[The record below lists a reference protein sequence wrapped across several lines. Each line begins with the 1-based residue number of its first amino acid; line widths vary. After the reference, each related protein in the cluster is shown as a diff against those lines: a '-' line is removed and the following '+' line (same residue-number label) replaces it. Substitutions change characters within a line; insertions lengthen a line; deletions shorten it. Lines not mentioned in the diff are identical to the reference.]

1 MIAKRLE
8 RFISEGALPGAALI
22 VAVDRAAVQEIYC
35 GHAAPGVTAHAG
47 TVWPLACISKLYTA
61 ATILRLV
68 ELGELTLSMPVRSLL
83 PSFVDDGRDD
93 IRLRHL
99 LTHTSGLARATPERM
114 RHLLAA
120 RACLEELT
128 ADAYSFPL
136 LFPPGTGFAYTDHG
150 HVLAAGMATAATG
163 LPFPALVHD
172 LVLRPLGLRE
182 TYLPQPEGVFGRM
195 AHIHGVPAPEQ
206 FNSPYWR
213 GLGHPSLG
221 VAATVSDL
229 LHFGLRLTS
238 GELLS
243 RPSVRLM
250 TTDQTGGDAPGQ
262 VMPIY
267 AARHRPWGMG
277 FSVRGVLGNGF
288 EDMASPSAYDHLGA
302 GGAILLIDPDAS
314 LALAFASNLHVDAD
328 RDGFV
333 RRIST
338 VVGMSLATWT

>member
-8 RFISEGALPGAALI
+8 RFISEGAMPGAALI
-22 VAVDRAAVQEIYC
+22 VAVDRAAVEEVYC
-35 GHAAPGVTAHAG
+35 GQAAPGMAAHAG

-68 ELGELTLSMPVRSLL
+68 ELGELTLSMPVRAVL
-83 PSFVDDGRDD
+83 PSFVDDGRAD

-114 RHLLAA
+114 RQLLAA
-120 RACLEELT
+120 HASLDELT

-136 LFPPGTGFAYTDHG
+136 LFSPGTGFAYTDHG
-150 HVLAAGMATAATG
+150 HVLAAAMASAATG
-163 LPFPALVHD
+163 NPFPALVRE
-172 LVLRPLGLRE
+172 LVLDPLGLND
-182 TYLPQPEGVFGRM
+182 TFLPQPPQMHGRM
-195 AHIHGVPAPEQ
+195 AHIHGLPAPEQ

-213 GLGHPSLG
+213 ALAHPALG

-229 LHFGLRLTS
+229 LQFGLRVTS

-243 RPSVRLM
+243 RPSIRLM
-250 TTDQTGGDAPGQ
+250 TTDQTGGDSPGH

-267 AARHRPWGMG
+267 ATRHRPWGMG
-277 FSVRGVLGNGF
+277 FSINGALGNGF
-288 EDMASPSAYDHLGA
+288 EDMASPRACDHLGA
-302 GGAILLIDPDAS
+302 GGAILLLDPDAR

-328 RDGFV
+328 REGFV

-338 VVGMSLATWT
+338 VVGMSLATWS

>member
-1 MIAKRLE
+1 M
-8 RFISEGALPGAALI
+8 PGAALI
-22 VAVDRAAVQEIYC
+22 VAVDRAAVEEAYC
-35 GHAAPGVTAHAG
+35 GWAAPGAAAHAG

-68 ELGELTLSMPVRSLL
+68 ELGELTLSMPVRSVL
-83 PSFVDDGRDD
+83 PSFVDGGRED

-114 RHLLAA
+114 RELLAA
-120 RACLEELT
+120 QASLAELT
-128 ADAYSFPL
+128 ADAHSLPL

-150 HVLAAGMATAATG
+150 HVLAAGMASAATST
-163 LPFPALVHD
+163 PFPSLVRE
-172 LVLRPLGLRE
+172 LVLQPLGLHD
-182 TYLPQPEGVFGRM
+182 TFLPQPPEVHDRM

-213 GLGHPSLG
+213 GLAHPALG
-221 VAATVSDL
+221 VAATVGDL
-229 LHFGLRLTS
+229 LQFGLRISS

-243 RPSVRLM
+243 RASVRLM
-250 TTDQTGGDAPGQ
+250 TTDQTGGDSPGH

-267 AARHRPWGMG
+267 ATRHRPWGMG
-277 FSVRGVLGNGF
+277 FSVNGALGNGF
-288 EDMASPSAYDHLGA
+288 EDMASPNAYDHLGA

-314 LALAFASNLHVDAD
+314 LAIAFASNLHVDAD
-328 RDGFV
+328 REGFV

-338 VVGMSLATWT
+338 VVGMALATWA